1 MDSLALDHRTAD
13 APLPGR
19 MVRTDLA
26 RNQRSRRTNNPLYG
40 LNLKTSRGRRIAD
53 LVRAY
58 LKAVGN
64 PVDVGRQTQVI
75 AAAELQALAE
85 DARAAALREPAIA
98 DLEQL
103 VRLQGLAD
111 RALRR
116 LGIKAETA
124 RQQPSLQE
132 HLARRAAEAADDT
145 SEGPA

>member
-1 MDSLALDHRTAD
+1 
-13 APLPGR
+13 
-19 MVRTDLA
+19 
-26 RNQRSRRTNNPLYG
+26 
-40 LNLKTSRGRRIAD
+40 
-53 LVRAY
+53 
-58 LKAVGN
+58 
-64 PVDVGRQTQVI
+64 
-75 AAAELQALAE
+75 
-85 DARAAALREPAIA
+85 LREPAIA